1 MTKTGNLATIV
12 ISVICLALW
21 VATTV
26 YYVSWDTKETHWDL
40 MSWSCKHAKAEA
52 SYNHVNYGE
61 ICTEM
66 VSILLSYCSFKTM
79 VADGCGSVL
88 HFGPRLG
95 WPS

>member
-1 MTKTGNLATIV
+1 MTKTGNVATIV

-66 VSILLSYCSFKTM
+66 VSTLQFFSWRPF
-79 VADGCGSVL
+79 
-88 HFGPRLG
+88 
-95 WPS
+95 